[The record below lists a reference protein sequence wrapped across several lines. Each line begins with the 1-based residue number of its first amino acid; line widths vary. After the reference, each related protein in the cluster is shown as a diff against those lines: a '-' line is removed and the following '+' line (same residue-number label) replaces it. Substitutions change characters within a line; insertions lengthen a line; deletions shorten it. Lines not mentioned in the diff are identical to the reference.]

1 MAPIVEGNTASE
13 AIKIQNNNNGI
24 ILSEEVV
31 HLDSLPEDI
40 KELCNASLKVNNKLN
55 CFLRYAFISI
65 PQRFVLNYRLAFYF
79 RLYYRQEKQP
89 MHLTVNSMSVQ
100 QYEQKRES

>member
-40 KELCNASLKVNNKLN
+40 KELCNASLKVSIKLIV
-55 CFLRYAFISI
+55 FLRYA
-65 PQRFVLNYRLAFYF
+65 
-79 RLYYRQEKQP
+79 
-89 MHLTVNSMSVQ
+89 
-100 QYEQKRES
+100 